1 MGWSNLYVII
11 SQEQKQTLLDER
23 SKLLEALEREH
34 QIISTQKAKIFVRQ
48 RLGNEADVD
57 DDADA
62 NDAGRGTV
70 QRRNQ
75 VRHLYSN
82 VF

>member
-1 MGWSNLYVII
+1 MGWSILYVII

-34 QIISTQKAKIFVRQ
+34 QIISAQKAKIFVRQ

-62 NDAGRGTV
+62 GGGTV

-75 VRHLYSN
+75 VRHKYS
-82 VF
+82 

>member
-11 SQEQKQTLLDER
+11 SQEQKQTLLEER

-34 QIISTQKAKIFVRQ
+34 QIISGQKAKIFVRQ

-62 NDAGRGTV
+62 DVNDAGRGTV

-75 VRHLYSN
+75 VRL
-82 VF
+82 